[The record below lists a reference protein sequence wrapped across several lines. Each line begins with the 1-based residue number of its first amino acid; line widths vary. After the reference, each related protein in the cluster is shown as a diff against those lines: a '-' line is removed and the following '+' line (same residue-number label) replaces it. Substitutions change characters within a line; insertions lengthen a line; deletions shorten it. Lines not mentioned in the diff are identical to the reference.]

1 MPSLAVPFPFI
12 IALLLCMTTDLR
24 VRDDKSFTLRVING
38 KFFALGA
45 SSGKNWNASI
55 KQGTGS
61 EMRLEGWQDWNTNR
75 GKRTNHWIL
84 ANSGSKNLFVC
95 RGGSNIDS
103 FVAFSTSSEKIVA
116 PLIGSC
122 PNPSSGSSLSG
133 QNDRDLC
140 DKKIE
145 RFYLPTT
152 LAVKSLM

>member
-1 MPSLAVPFPFI
+1 MGKIETRASNKAQGQR
-12 IALLLCMTTDLR
+12 CDLK
-24 VRDDKSFTLRVING
+24 VDKIEIL
-38 KFFALGA
+38 LGA
-45 SSGKNWNASI
+45 NVH
-55 KQGTGS
+55 
-61 EMRLEGWQDWNTNR
+61 TNR
-75 GKRTNHWIL
+75 SIL

-103 FVAFSTSSEKIVA
+103 FVAVLTSSEKIVA

>member
-1 MPSLAVPFPFI
+1 MLDIS
-12 IALLLCMTTDLR
+12 
-24 VRDDKSFTLRVING
+24 KY
-38 KFFALGA
+38 GA
-45 SSGKNWNASI
+45 
-55 KQGTGS
+55 
-61 EMRLEGWQDWNTNR
+61 
-75 GKRTNHWIL
+75 
-84 ANSGSKNLFVC
+84 KNLFVC

-103 FVAFSTSSEKIVA
+103 FVAVVTSSEKIVA

-122 PNPSSGSSLSG
+122 PTSPSGSSLSG